1 MCRGVN
7 ALNKRGLEAQ
17 QAGNAS
23 CLYWRRAMTTTPISR
38 RRMSRQAG
46 FSATELIV
54 VVAVIGILMAA
65 STPFF
70 ISILRTSA
78 LRAGAE
84 EFATVLGQARQ
95 LAIKD
100 NTSMCV
106 WNNGTTAQYRIGTC
120 GGAVWTGPGTD
131 AAGII
136 QLANNI
142 TISPAVPGADTVVFT
157 YIGLA
162 NPVGFRVTN
171 PQDGRTLG
179 VSVAASG
186 HISIGP

>member
-1 MCRGVN
+1 MAT
-7 ALNKRGLEAQ
+7 ALVSRKRVSGQ
-17 QAGNAS
+17 
-23 CLYWRRAMTTTPISR
+23 R
-38 RRMSRQAG
+38 G
-46 FSATELIV
+46 FSAIELVV
-54 VVAVIGILMAA
+54 VVAVLGVLMAA
-65 STPFF
+65 SAPFF
-70 ISILRTSA
+70 ISILRTST

-100 NTSMCV
+100 NTSICV
-106 WNNGTTAQYRIGTC
+106 KNNGTTAQYLIGTC
-120 GGAVWTGPGTD
+120 TGVVWTGPGTD

-142 TISPAVPGADTVVFT
+142 TISPALPGADTVVFT

-162 NPVGFRVTN
+162 NPVGFKVTN
-171 PQDGRTLG
+171 PQDGHMLS

-186 HISIGP
+186 RISVGP

>member
-1 MCRGVN
+1 
-7 ALNKRGLEAQ
+7 
-17 QAGNAS
+17 
-23 CLYWRRAMTTTPISR
+23 MTTTPISR

-95 LAIKD
+95 LAIRD
-100 NTSMCV
+100 NTNICV
-106 WNNGTTAQYRIGTC
+106 TNNGATAQYRIGTC
-120 GGAVWTGPGTD
+120 AGAVWTGQGTD

-136 QLANNI
+136 RLANNI
-142 TISPAVPGADTVVFT
+142 TVSPAATTVVFN

-162 NPVGFRVTN
+162 NPAVVFTVTN
-171 PQDGRTLG
+171 PQGGATLSVNVATSGRIT
-179 VSVAASG
+179 
-186 HISIGP
+186 IGP